1 MEFPAWLAV
10 MEQFPSLTGVR
21 VEPEIVQIAG
31 VVLAKLMLNPLVVVA
46 DNAVAPAPGEMETGG
61 AKVIVCAVFTL
72 SVICPVNVN
81 LPTLA
86 KRE

>member
-1 MEFPAWLAV
+1 

-61 AKVIVCAVFTL
+61 AKVIVCAVLRILMLFVTGF
-72 SVICPVNVN
+72 
-81 LPTLA
+81 A
-86 KRE
+86 AE

>member
-1 MEFPAWLAV
+1 
-10 MEQFPSLTGVR
+10 MEQFPTATFVR

-61 AKVIVCAVFTL
+61 AKVIVCAVLRILMLFVTGF
-72 SVICPVNVN
+72 
-81 LPTLA
+81 A
-86 KRE
+86 AE